1 MNDTKDIKIIEA
13 ILFASTEPVSEDDLK
28 EKIFNKENIY
38 LYLND
43 LKNFYSERAVNLI
56 KTGDKW
62 SFRTSPN
69 LSHDL
74 TIFKKQ
80 KRKLSRASLE
90 TLAII
95 AYHQPITR
103 PEIEEIRGVQM
114 GRGSI
119 DNLMEI
125 GWIKPK
131 GRRNAP
137 GRPTT
142 WATTDTFLEHFGIE
156 NIDNLPNKEELKAS
170 GFLEKKSAISTIT
183 DLANDA
189 DNLELSDLNTEEE
202 ENLEDFITE
211 KV

>member
-1 MNDTKDIKIIEA
+1 MNDLKDIKVLEA
-13 ILFASTEPVSEDDLK
+13 ILFASGEPVSEQDLK
-28 EKIFNKENIY
+28 EKITNKKNIST
-38 LYLND
+38 L
-43 LKNFYSERAVNLI
+43 LKEIQSFFSNRGVHLV

-62 SFRTSPN
+62 SFRTSPE
-69 LSHDL
+69 LSKEL
-74 TIFKKQ
+74 LFLKKQ
-80 KRKLSRASLE
+80 KRKLSRAAME
-90 TLAII
+90 TLSII

-125 GWIKPK
+125 GWIKPQ

-142 WATTDTFLEHFGIE
+142 WSTTNVFLEHFGLESI
-156 NIDNLPNKEELKAS
+156 NSLPNKEELKAS

-183 DLANDA
+183 DLA
-189 DNLELSDLNTEEE
+189 DNFENSHLLNEESNEE
-202 ENLEDFITE
+202 ENLDDFIAPN
-211 KV
+211 K